1 MKVTFYYG
9 IGFANARK
17 EETFDYDDDVT
28 DRELQQDFD
37 DWSANFIDGGF
48 YREGE

>member
-9 IGFANARK
+9 IGFANASH
-17 EETFDYDDDVT
+17 EETFDYEDDVT
-28 DRELQQDFD
+28 DQELQQDFD
-37 DWSANFIDGGF
+37 DWVSNFVDGGF